1 MQIAFGPV
9 PSRRLGRSLGINNIP
24 PKICSY
30 ACVYCQL
37 GNTLKMEIE
46 RRAFYSPSEIYKS
59 VEQRVKQVISKEEPI
74 DYLAFV
80 PDGEPTLDIN
90 LAKSIDLLKQLN
102 IPIAIIS
109 NSSLIDRED
118 VRSDLLKADW
128 VSLKIDAG
136 NKALWQKIDRPH
148 GKLNFEQMLN
158 GLYNFRENFNGIL
171 ATETMLIDG
180 LNDSEEA
187 VYEISKILENLKADI
202 TYLSIPTRPPAEE
215 HIQPARTETI
225 NAAYQI
231 ISSVVKKSELL
242 TGYEGNAFSATGN
255 IRQDILN
262 ITSVHP
268 MREDAVKILLKKSQ
282 SGWNIIEQMLQE
294 KEIIRL
300 SYNKHDYYLRN
311 LKKKKNKN

>member
-1 MQIAFGPV
+1 MDITFGPV

-37 GNTLKMEIE
+37 GNTLKMDIE
-46 RRAFYSPSEIYKS
+46 RRAFYPPSEIYES
-59 VEQRVKQVISKEEPI
+59 VEQRVKQLISKEEPI

-90 LAKSIDLLKQLN
+90 LGKSIDLLKQLD

-109 NSSLIDRED
+109 NTSLIDRED
-118 VRSDLLKADW
+118 VRNDLSKADW

-136 NKALWQKIDRPH
+136 NETLWRKIDRPH

-158 GLYNFRENFNGIL
+158 GLYNFRENYNGIL
-171 ATETMLIDG
+171 ATETMLIDN
-180 LNDSEEA
+180 LNDSEIS
-187 VYEISKILENLKADI
+187 VNEISQILKRLKPDI
-202 TYLSIPTRPPAEE
+202 AYISIPTRPPAGQN
-215 HIQPARTETI
+215 IIPAKPDAL

-268 MREDAVKILLKKSQ
+268 MREDAVKVLLKKSQ

-300 SYNKHDYYLRN
+300 PYDGHNYYLRN
-311 LKKKKNKN
+311 LKKKKN

>member
-1 MQIAFGPV
+1 MDITFGPV

-37 GNTLKMEIE
+37 GNTLKMDIE
-46 RRAFYSPSEIYKS
+46 RRAFYPPSEIYES
-59 VEQRVKQVISKEEPI
+59 VEQRVKQLISKEEPI

-90 LAKSIDLLKQLN
+90 LGKSIDLLKQLD

-109 NSSLIDRED
+109 NTSLIDRED
-118 VRSDLLKADW
+118 VRNDLSKADW

-136 NKALWQKIDRPH
+136 NETLWRKIDRPH

-158 GLYNFRENFNGIL
+158 GLYNFRENYNGIL
-171 ATETMLIDG
+171 ATETMLIDN
-180 LNDSEEA
+180 LNDSEIS
-187 VYEISKILENLKADI
+187 VNEISQILKRLKPDI
-202 TYLSIPTRPPAEE
+202 AYISIPTRPPAGQN
-215 HIQPARTETI
+215 IIPAKPDAL

-268 MREDAVKILLKKSQ
+268 MREDAVKVLYSRVL
-282 SGWNIIEQMLQE
+282 
-294 KEIIRL
+294 
-300 SYNKHDYYLRN
+300 Y
-311 LKKKKNKN
+311 